1 MRLFVALP
9 ISSQLRERLALFL
22 GELRQT
28 DANPRWARPENLHV
42 TLKFIGPFAGEQLGE
57 IARALEKVAPRP
69 PIALEIRG
77 MGFFPNDRRPA
88 VAWAGIEAPPELA
101 ALAAQVD
108 EALAP
113 CGIARDKRAF
123 LPHLTLARLKE
134 PRLSGP
140 LRALA
145 ANSQD
150 RVFGAQIAT
159 EFHLMESKTKS
170 TGAEYTTLHS
180 FPFEAGGTPR

>member
-9 ISSQLRERLALFL
+9 ISSQLSERLARFV
-22 GELRQT
+22 GELRRA
-28 DANPRWARPENLHV
+28 DAKPRWANPENLHV
-42 TLKFIGPFAGEQLGE
+42 TLKFIGQLADERLADVEKTLG
-57 IARALEKVAPRP
+57 KVAPRP
-69 PIALEIRG
+69 QMALEIRG
-77 MGFFPNDRRPA
+77 IGFFPNHRRPA
-88 VAWAGIEAPPELA
+88 VVWAGIEAPELA
-101 ALAAQVD
+101 SLAAQID

-113 CGIARDKRAF
+113 CGVARETRPF

-140 LRALA
+140 LRALV
-145 ANSQD
+145 ANSRD
-150 RVFGAQIAT
+150 RLFGGQIAT

-180 FPFEAGGTPR
+180 FPFTAEGRSQ